1 MAISGHLGSS
11 GHLGPSQAASV
22 WTSLVEYPTLRVTL
36 KDSALTIALTAG
48 GGAWL
53 LLSGMSHQ
61 EVFDGIEEE
70 KKASRGQVWL
80 SQ

>member
-1 MAISGHLGSS
+1 MAISGHLGPSRVFFFS
-11 GHLGPSQAASV
+11 SQAASV

-70 KKASRGQVWL
+70 KKASRGQV
-80 SQ
+80 

>member
-1 MAISGHLGSS
+1 M
-11 GHLGPSQAASV
+11 